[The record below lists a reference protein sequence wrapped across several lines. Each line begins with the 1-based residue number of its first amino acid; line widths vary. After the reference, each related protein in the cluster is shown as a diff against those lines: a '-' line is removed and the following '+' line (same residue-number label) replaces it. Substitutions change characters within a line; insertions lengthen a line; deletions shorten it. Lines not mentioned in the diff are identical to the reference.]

1 MSTESRSL
9 FQLTADMA
17 AIEDALYVT
26 GGELTPEIEEALQET
41 AQSLVVKTDSY
52 NALMR
57 KFGAQADVIDAEI
70 KRLTALKKTCQN
82 AEKRLKEHV
91 CDTMQMFGIEKLEGQ
106 YCKMSLVKS
115 TRVETD
121 EEQLKA
127 AYQAA
132 VDELGATLPPYLT
145 LDMKVSKTGI
155 KEYEK
160 ETGILPA
167 GAEKVESV
175 SLRIR

>member
-1 MSTESRSL
+1 MSTENRSL

-17 AIEDALYVT
+17 AIEDALYET
-26 GGELTPEIEEALQET
+26 GGEWTPEIEQALQET
-41 AQSLVVKTDSY
+41 AQSLAVKTDSY

-57 KFGAQADVIDAEI
+57 KFGAQADIIDAEI
-70 KRLTALKKTCQN
+70 KRLTALKRTCQN
-82 AEKRLKEHV
+82 AEKRLREHV
-91 CDTMQMFGIEKLEGQ
+91 CETMQMFGIEKLEGQ
-106 YCKMSLVKS
+106 YCKMSLGKS
-115 TRVETD
+115 TRTETD
-121 EEQLKA
+121 DEQLKA
-127 AYQAA
+127 AFQAA

-145 LDMKVSKTGI
+145 LEMKVNKTGI

-160 ETGILPA
+160 ETGILPT

>member
-1 MSTESRSL
+1 
-9 FQLTADMA
+9 MA
-17 AIEDALYVT
+17 AIEDALYET

-132 VDELGATLPPYLT
+132 VDELGATLPLYLT
-145 LDMKVSKTGI
+145 LDMKVNKTGI

-160 ETGILPA
+160 KTGILPA

>member
-1 MSTESRSL
+1 
-9 FQLTADMA
+9 MA
-17 AIEDALYVT
+17 AIEDALYET
-26 GGELTPEIEEALQET
+26 GGELTPEIEEALTET
-41 AQSLVVKTDSY
+41 AQSLAVKTDSY
-52 NALMR
+52 NALIR

-82 AEKRLKEHV
+82 AEKRLKMHI
-91 CDTMQMFGIEKLEGQ
+91 CDTMQEFGIEKLEGT
-106 YCKMSLVKS
+106 YCKMSLAKS
-115 TRVETD
+115 TRTETD
-121 EEQLKA
+121 DERLME

-132 VDELGATLPPYLT
+132 VDELGATLPPYLS
-145 LDMKVSKTGI
+145 LEMKVSKTGI

>member
-17 AIEDALYVT
+17 AIEDALYET

-41 AQSLVVKTDSY
+41 AQSVAVKTDSY

>member
-1 MSTESRSL
+1 MNENRTL

-17 AIEDALYVT
+17 AIEDALYET

-41 AQSLVVKTDSY
+41 AQSLAIKTDSY

-57 KFGAQADVIDAEI
+57 KFGSQADVIDAEI
-70 KRLTALKKTCQN
+70 KRLTALKKVCQN
-82 AEKRLKEHV
+82 AEKRLREHV
-91 CDTMQMFGIEKLEGQ
+91 CDTMQMFGIEKLEGT
-106 YCKMSLVKS
+106 YCKMSLCKS
-115 TRVETD
+115 TRTETD
-121 EEQLKA
+121 DEQLMA
-127 AYQAA
+127 AYMGA
-132 VDELGATLPPYLT
+132 VEELSATLPPYLT
-145 LDMKVSKTGI
+145 LDVKVNKTGI

-167 GAEKVESV
+167 GAEKVESI

>member
-9 FQLTADMA
+9 FQLSADMA
-17 AIEDALYVT
+17 AIEDALYET
-26 GGELTPEIEEALQET
+26 GGELTPEIEAALQET
-41 AQSLVVKTDSY
+41 AQSLAVKTDSY
-52 NALMR
+52 NALIR

-82 AEKRLKEHV
+82 AEKRLKTHI
-91 CDTMQMFGIEKLEGQ
+91 CDTMQEFGIEKLEGM
-106 YCKMSLVKS
+106 YCKMSLAKN
-115 TRVETD
+115 TRTETD
-121 EEQLKA
+121 DERLMG

-132 VDELGATLPPYLT
+132 VDELGATLPPYLS
-145 LDMKVSKTGI
+145 LEMKVSKTGI

>member
-1 MSTESRSL
+1 MSTDSRTL

-17 AIEDALYVT
+17 AIEDALYET
-26 GGELTPEIEEALQET
+26 GGELTPEIEQALQET
-41 AQSLVVKTDSY
+41 AQSLAVKTDSY

-57 KFGAQADVIDAEI
+57 KFGAQADIIDAEI
-70 KRLTALKKTCQN
+70 KRLTALKRTCQN
-82 AEKRLKEHV
+82 AEKRLREHI
-91 CDTMQMFGIEKLEGQ
+91 CETMQMFGIEKLEGQ
-106 YCKMSLVKS
+106 FCKMSLGKS
-115 TRVETD
+115 TRVETND
-121 EEQLKA
+121 EKLTETYVA
-127 AYQAA
+127 ALNEFA
-132 VDELGATLPPYLT
+132 ESLPSYLT
-145 LDMKVSKTGI
+145 VEMKVSKTGI

>member
-1 MSTESRSL
+1 
-9 FQLTADMA
+9 MA
-17 AIEDALYVT
+17 AIEDALYET

-41 AQSLVVKTDSY
+41 AQSLAVKTDSY

-145 LDMKVSKTGI
+145 LDIKVSKTGI

>member
-1 MSTESRSL
+1 MSTDSRSL

-17 AIEDALYVT
+17 AIEDALYET

-41 AQSLVVKTDSY
+41 AQSLAVKTDSY
-52 NALMR
+52 NALIR
-57 KFGAQADVIDAEI
+57 KFGSQADVIDAEI
-70 KRLTALKKTCQN
+70 KRLTALKRTCQN
-82 AEKRLKEHV
+82 AEKRLREHI
-91 CDTMQMFGIEKLEGQ
+91 CDTMQMFGIEKLEGA
-106 YCKMSLVKS
+106 YCKMSIGRS
-115 TRVETD
+115 TKVEAD

-127 AYQAA
+127 AYMAA
-132 VDELGATLPPYLT
+132 VDALGATLPPYLT
-145 LDMKVSKTGI
+145 VEVKVSKTGI

-167 GAEKVESV
+167 GAEKVENV

>member
-1 MSTESRSL
+1 MSTENRTL

-17 AIEDALYVT
+17 AIEDALYET
-26 GGELTPEIEEALQET
+26 GGEWTPEIEQALQET
-41 AQSLVVKTDSY
+41 AQSLAVKTDSY

-57 KFGAQADVIDAEI
+57 KFGSQADIIDAEI
-70 KRLTALKKTCQN
+70 KRLTALKRTCQN
-82 AEKRLKEHV
+82 AEKRLREHV
-91 CDTMQMFGIEKLEGQ
+91 CETMQRVGIEKLEGQ
-106 YCKMSLVKS
+106 YCKMSLSRS
-115 TRVETD
+115 TRVETND
-121 EEQLKA
+121 EKLAETYVA
-127 AYQAA
+127 ALN
-132 VDELGATLPPYLT
+132 ELAESLPPYLT
-145 LDMKVSKTGI
+145 VEMKVSKTGI

>member
-1 MSTESRSL
+1 MSTDSRSL
-9 FQLTADMA
+9 FQLSADMS
-17 AIEDALYVT
+17 AIEDALYET
-26 GGELTPEIEEALQET
+26 GGELTPEIEAALQET
-41 AQSLVVKTDSY
+41 AQSLAMKTDSY

-57 KFGAQADVIDAEI
+57 KFGSQADVIDAEI

-82 AEKRLKEHV
+82 AEKRLREHV
-91 CDTMQMFGIEKLEGQ
+91 CETMQMFGIEKLEGT
-106 YCKMSLVKS
+106 YCKMSLGKS

-121 EEQLKA
+121 DEQLMA
-127 AYQAA
+127 AYMGA
-132 VDELGATLPPYLT
+132 VEKLGATLPPYLI
-145 LDMKVSKTGI
+145 LDVKVSKTGI

>member
-1 MSTESRSL
+1 MSTETRSL

-17 AIEDALYVT
+17 AIEDALYET

-41 AQSLVVKTDSY
+41 AQSLAMKTDSY
-52 NALMR
+52 NSLMR
-57 KFGAQADVIDAEI
+57 KFASQADVIDAEI
-70 KRLTALKKTCQN
+70 KRLTSLKKTCQN
-82 AEKRLKEHV
+82 AEKRLREHV
-91 CDTMQMFGIEKLEGQ
+91 CETMQMFGIEKLEGT
-106 YCKMSLVKS
+106 YCKMSLAKS
-115 TRVETD
+115 TRTETD
-121 EEQLKA
+121 DEQLKA

-145 LDMKVSKTGI
+145 LDMKVNKTGI

-167 GAEKVESV
+167 GAEKVENW
-175 SLRIR
+175 SLRIK